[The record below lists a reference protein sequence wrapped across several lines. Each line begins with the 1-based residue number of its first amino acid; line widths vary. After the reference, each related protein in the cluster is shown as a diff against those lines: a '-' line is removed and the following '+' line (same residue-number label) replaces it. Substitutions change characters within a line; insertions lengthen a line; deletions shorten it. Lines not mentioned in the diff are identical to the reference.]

1 MIHQSPTHSLHGTD
15 MATQADV
22 RRIALALPGA
32 QEGENELAFWVM
44 NKGKAKGFAW
54 PWKERIEPKKA
65 RVPNLGVLAIR
76 VTNNAQKDLILSSDS
91 RKFFTEP
98 HYNGYPA
105 VLVRLKEVTAADLR
119 VLLEEGWRCQAPKEL
134 LGEGTVTKQAPT
146 KKRATAKT
154 AANGRKQANAKKP
167 STSAKGTAK
176 RTAGVVLLAATYTLQ
191 GCATAGQLSQRDAL
205 LYARND
211 VCGAGAADSLCVVRS
226 VERTGRGYHIVID
239 RRPPVGQDRVAVD
252 VHAGVFKG
260 RRVEVTQIDT
270 ATRRP

>member
-1 MIHQSPTHSLHGTD
+1 
-15 MATQADV
+15 
-22 RRIALALPGA
+22 
-32 QEGENELAFWVM
+32 M

-105 VLVRLKEVTAADLR
+105 VLVRLKEVTVADLR

-134 LGEGTVTKQAPT
+134 LSGGTATTSAPT
-146 KKRATAKT
+146 KKRAA
-154 AANGRKQANAKKP
+154 AKKAAKAKQP
-167 STSAKGTAK
+167 AKAKKRATSVNRTVK
-176 RTAGVVLLAATYTLQ
+176 RTASVVLLATTYVLQ
-191 GCATAGQLSQRDAL
+191 GCATAGQLSQHDAL
-205 LYARND
+205 AYARND

-226 VERTGRGYHIVID
+226 VERTERGYHIVID
-239 RRPPVGQDRVAVD
+239 RRPPVGQDRVTVD

-260 RRVEVTQIDT
+260 RRVEVTQVDT
-270 ATRRP
+270 AARRP